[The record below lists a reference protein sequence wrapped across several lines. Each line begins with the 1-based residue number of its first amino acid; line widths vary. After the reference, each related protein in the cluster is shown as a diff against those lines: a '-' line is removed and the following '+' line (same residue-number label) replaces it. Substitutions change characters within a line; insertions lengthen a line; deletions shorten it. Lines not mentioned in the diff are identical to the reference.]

1 MTREVTSA
9 GGFRIVL
16 PGTWGNVPLTSPEAS
31 EQFVRRLVR
40 RQVGSSDRLARARR
54 EASQEILRNVRDAAA
69 AGVHTYLVSLELL
82 PGVPF
87 PAAVLVLDEEW
98 PAAARGALAD
108 GDVAEALRQG
118 FPEGE
123 VATQRSGP
131 VARVAE
137 MVRGAT
143 EDGVEMLTM
152 RLEYHVPV
160 PDRSRLLLARVNVPN
175 IPSAEPFATL
185 FDEILDSVTFLDAPA
200 DDDGSPA
207 DRAPAPATPAG
218 EGAR

>member
-16 PGTWGNVPLTSPEAS
+16 PGTWGNVPLASPDES
-31 EQFVRRLVR
+31 ERFVRRLVR

-54 EASQEILRNVRDAAA
+54 EASQQILRNARDAAA

-98 PAAARGALAD
+98 PAAALPALED
-108 GDVAEALRQG
+108 GDVAEALRRA
-118 FPEGE
+118 FPAGE
-123 VATQRSGP
+123 VATQRNGP
-131 VARVAE
+131 VARVTE

-143 EDGVEMLTM
+143 EEGVEMLTM
-152 RLEYHVPV
+152 RLEYHIPV

-185 FDEILDSVTFLDAPA
+185 FDEILDSVTFLDASEGGTAGDVPA
-200 DDDGSPA
+200 S
-207 DRAPAPATPAG
+207 PAPAREAS
-218 EGAR
+218 R